1 MKYKNM
7 KMPKYSN
14 NNKYNILIGDYMP
27 KKKTSFFLDADLLK
41 DLKFKAVELG
51 TSQTVLIEKFI
62 KQGLINLKE
71 IHNFIKDDS
80 GAIFI
85 ENLNPNLLKKIS
97 EMAKDK
103 KITEDETMIELL
115 ERGIENK
122 TKNKIPEHLI
132 ANKDTYNP
140 NPTKE
145 ELNSI
150 VGIIEAPEGFDVV
163 EAVNDV
169 RVRKWE

>member
-1 MKYKNM
+1 
-7 KMPKYSN
+7 MPKYLN
-14 NNKYNILIGDYMP
+14 NNKYNILIGDYMN
-27 KKKTSFFLDADLLK
+27 KKKTSFSLDADLLK

-62 KQGLINLKE
+62 KQGLINVKGVRS
-71 IHNFIKDDS
+71 FIKDDS
-80 GAIFI
+80 GAILI
-85 ENLNPNLLKKIS
+85 ENLNSHLLKKIS
-97 EMAKDK
+97 EIADNE
-103 KITEDETMIELL
+103 KITENEAIKKIL
-115 ERGIENK
+115 ERGIKNN

-150 VGIIEAPEGFDVV
+150 VGIMEAPEGFDVV